1 MPHTESVF
9 PLGIPIAPT
18 EPTDINPTHIA
29 EYGRGGL
36 MSVADQT
43 ARDAIPSSRLT
54 VGMLV
59 FVQADGKYYTLTA
72 LPGTWLELATG
83 GGGLTPLVPS
93 PAGTFEFASV
103 TVDEYGRVTTATQ
116 NDDVASATTQSQILA
131 TVDMLV
137 GEVLVNGVNGGQWL
151 AEGDIP

>member
-36 MSVADQT
+36 MSVANQT

-59 FVQADGKYYTLTA
+59 FVQDGGKYYTLTA

-83 GGGLTPLVPS
+83 GAGLTPLVPS
-93 PAGTFEFASV
+93 PAGSFNFANV
-103 TVDEYGRVTTATQ
+103 TVDQYGRVTSATQ
-116 NDDVASATTQSQILA
+116 NNDVASATTQQQILA
-131 TVDMLV
+131 TVDLLV
-137 GEVLVNGVNGGQWL
+137 TDILLNGVDGGSWDQ
-151 AEGDIP
+151 